1 MLVWTMLLSSPSSLF
16 ISLQS
21 SFSIVS
27 MFFFCLLALF
37 VWSFLYFFFLFLVPL
52 SPYVVLWVLS
62 ILFLSSFSSPSS
74 FVSVFF
80 SFRPPFYLP
89 STSTF
94 IGLLEGNLIL
104 IFLGSW
110 SSCKDRI
117 DSVFGGIRT
126 PIILPLLDCWWWF
139 P

>member
-21 SFSIVS
+21 SFSMVS

-37 VWSFLYFFFLFLVPL
+37 VWSFLYFFSV
-52 SPYVVLWVLS
+52 
-62 ILFLSSFSSPSS
+62 SSPSLSLCRPLSSLHPFSLQFLLS
-74 FVSVFF
+74 FFLCLCFF

>member
-21 SFSIVS
+21 SFSMVS
-27 MFFFCLLALF
+27 MFFFVCWL
-37 VWSFLYFFFLFLVPL
+37 SLYGLSSIFFLFLVPL